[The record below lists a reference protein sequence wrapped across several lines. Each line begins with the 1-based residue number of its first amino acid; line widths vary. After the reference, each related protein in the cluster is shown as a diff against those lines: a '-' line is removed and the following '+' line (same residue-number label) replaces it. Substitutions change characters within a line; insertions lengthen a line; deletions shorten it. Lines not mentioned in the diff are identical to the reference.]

1 MRWTHEESYK
11 RSGLV
16 SLIHRRRLSKLLKIF
31 QKIEIVKGG
40 VLADFGCSNGY
51 ILSVLQEKFF
61 PNSIYNFYGFDH
73 SNELLELAKVKNLPN
88 TNFHYINL
96 NNIDDRWN
104 NSFNIVLCL
113 ETLEHTGN
121 YENALDTLYSS
132 CKNGGT
138 IIISVPNER
147 GIPGIFKF
155 FGRKIIRKNAYENFF
170 ENQSEIS
177 YLMHLLLN
185 KRIDQ
190 FRNPDAVGWGPH
202 LGFDWKVF
210 KNTIVENFL
219 RTNKLELIFTDD
231 NKLRIG
237 YFYVLKKIG

>member
-1 MRWTHEESYK
+1 MKWTHEESYK
-11 RSGLV
+11 GPGLV

-51 ILSVLQEKFF
+51 ILSILQELFF
-61 PNSIYNFYGFDH
+61 QNSTYSFYGFDH
-73 SNELLELAKVKNLPN
+73 SNELLELARAKNLPS
-88 TNFHYINL
+88 TNFHHINL
-96 NNIDDRWN
+96 NDIDESWE

-121 YENALDTLYSS
+121 YANALETLYSS
-132 CKNGGT
+132 CKIGGT
-138 IIISVPNER
+138 IIISVPNEK

-155 FGRKIIRKNAYENFF
+155 FGRKIIRKNSYGKFF

-177 YLMHLLLN
+177 YLKHLLLN
-185 KRIDQ
+185 KKIDQ
-190 FRNPDAVGWGPH
+190 FRDPDAVGWGPH

-210 KNTIVENFL
+210 KNTIVEKF
-219 RTNKLELIFTDD
+219 
-231 NKLRIG
+231 
-237 YFYVLKKIG
+237 